1 MRWLIWLLIIAAA
14 AVAVT
19 LIAGLGEGYV
29 LLVVPPWRVDLSLNI
44 AVLVAALIVVAGY
57 LLMHAVVITLSMPA
71 RVRSFQQRRA
81 QKRARQTFADALRS
95 YFEGRFGKAE
105 RAARAAFDLGEQP
118 VLSGVLA
125 ARAAHGL
132 RNYSARDEY
141 LSKAAEA
148 EGDGDDLRLI
158 AQAEMLLEERRYH
171 DALGV
176 LRRLPQK
183 HTASLRLELR
193 AHQLARNWDQVLLLL
208 PQLEKRKVFD
218 VSTVQQI
225 RRHAYIENLKRKA
238 LDAQSLREFWAKMPA
253 DQKRE
258 PRVAATAAQ
267 CFAALGGCAESQRV
281 IEEAL
286 DAQWDAA
293 VLALY
298 SECLSGDVTLQLER
312 AEGWLKSHPRDAV
325 LLLVLGRLCAY
336 QQLWGKAQ
344 SYLEASLSIEPTHSA
359 HLELARLF
367 ERNAKPEA
375 AAEQYRHALEL
386 TLAQIRQLGGGR
398 RRPAI

>member
-1 MRWLIWLLIIAAA
+1 MRWLIWLLIIAA
-14 AVAVT
+14 VAVGAT
-19 LIAGLGEGYV
+19 LIAGLGAGYV
-29 LLVVPPWRVDLSLNI
+29 LVVMPPWRIDLSLNI
-44 AVLVAALIVVAGY
+44 AVLIAALLVVAAY
-57 LLMHAVVITLSMPA
+57 LLLHALMVTLSMPG
-71 RVRSFQQRRA
+71 RVRIYQQRRA
-81 QKRARQTFADALRS
+81 EKRARQTFADALRN

-105 RAARAAFDLGEQP
+105 RAARAAIELGEQP
-118 VLSGVLA
+118 VLAGVLA

-132 RNYSARDEY
+132 RNFSARDEY
-141 LSKAAEA
+141 LSNASEA
-148 EGDGDDLRLI
+148 EGDDEDLRLI
-158 AQAEMLLEERRYH
+158 SQAEMLLEERRYH
-171 DALGV
+171 DALQV

-183 HTASLRLELR
+183 HTAALRLELR

-218 VSTVQQI
+218 SSTVQQI

-238 LDAQSLREFWAKMPA
+238 LDAASLRDYWSKMPA

-267 CFAALGGCAESQRV
+267 CFASLGGCMDSQRV

-286 DAQWDAA
+286 DAQWDSA

-298 SECLSGDVTLQLER
+298 SECLTGDVTTQLER
-312 AEGWLKSHPRDAV
+312 AESWLKSHPRDAV
-325 LLLVLGRLCAY
+325 LLLVLGRLCAH

-344 SYLEASLSIEPTHSA
+344 SYLEASLSIDATHSA
-359 HLELARLF
+359 HLELARLL
-367 ERNAKPEA
+367 ERNGKPEP
-375 AAEQYRHALEL
+375 AAEHYRHALEL

-398 RRPAI
+398 RRPAL